1 MTSLG
6 HIPALSVGADVSRF
20 IELENT
26 LFTITVAAYILGMAA
41 YFVYYAGKSNRI
53 HKIASLLI
61 FVGFLFHSAAIIF
74 RGIGAE
80 RVPLSNQYEFATAF
94 AWAVGLFLII
104 MEKKYDFSQLG
115 VFVSPILFLII
126 GYAAMQ
132 NKEVRPLMPAL
143 KSGWLVIHVSFAV
156 ISYGAF
162 AVACAISIMYLSK
175 ARNEAGLT
183 EEASLQLGSEL
194 SGLDLMT
201 YRIIMVGYLFLTLT
215 IVTGAIWGQYAWGRF
230 WAWDPKETW
239 SLITWIIY
247 TVYLHMRRTHGLMGR
262 KSARFAILGFLA
274 VIFTFVGV
282 NMLLPSLHSYVV
294 QA

>member
-1 MTSLG
+1 MTFNVSLA
-6 HIPALSVGADVSRF
+6 ILSAAAGTTRF
-20 IELENT
+20 LDLENI
-26 LFTITVAAYILGMAA
+26 LFTITVAAYILAMAS
-41 YFVYYAGKSNRI
+41 YFVYYANKRQKL
-53 HKIASLLI
+53 HTIASLLI
-61 FVGFLFHSAAIIF
+61 MAGFFFHTLAILF

-94 AWAVGLFLII
+94 AWAVALFLII
-104 MEKKYDFSQLG
+104 VDKKFKFPSLG
-115 VFVSPILFLII
+115 VFVSPILFLVI

-143 KSGWLVIHVSFAV
+143 QSGWLVIHVSFAV

-162 AVACAISIMYLSK
+162 AVACAVSCMYLARARKK
-175 ARNEAGLT
+175 AAADEEAGQAL
-183 EEASLQLGSEL
+183 SSEL
-194 SGLDLMT
+194 ANLDLLT
-201 YRIIMVGYLFLTLT
+201 HRIIMVGYLFLTLT

-262 KSARFAILGFLA
+262 KSAWFAILGFLA
-274 VIFTFVGV
+274 VIFTFIGV
-282 NMLLPSLHSYVV
+282 NTLLPSLHSYV
-294 QA
+294 